1 MPFEEKTMS
10 QVRKPANAVDDSTT
24 VSAAPATPSEDQKVA
39 EMEKVQEEAAVEREE
54 DGGYQ

>member
-1 MPFEEKTMS
+1 MS